1 MPLTTFRDENII
13 VIHIGSYRTRAIL
26 GLSESLTPP
35 TVKILTRVGIR
46 RGQNNGVTG
55 ENTEE
60 KYLVGAEL
68 CEALISD
75 RNIEII
81 WPIKRGIV
89 KNWKALEAI
98 WSYILYKLLNR
109 PYPPQPRTFVNPV
122 YLIVPPQWN
131 FRDKELATRIFFEE
145 HLVAGFAIGNSS
157 VLPLYAMGHL
167 SGLVIHIGHEKTD
180 ITPILDAQAI
190 APARVTIPIG
200 GKDITE
206 YLYSLLLSSPPILKE
221 TNMPLLPEE
230 ITLELSEKIKY
241 SNIVEVIVE
250 NVQDSFQK
258 LLNRENDNLQLPDSS
273 MDGVEDVAS
282 IVASGKTRE
291 YLAQKEAE
299 KNQSKKGQKA
309 ENIVLDNKEM
319 NYNQFTMD
327 NNQVILVGKER
338 FKLCDFFFND
348 VKDGRLDILNAVYI
362 AINNPSIESNR
373 RAELWENIAIV
384 GEGSRIT
391 GFKERIFSDLT
402 QKFVSV
408 IENSSQK
415 HHNLPIPT
423 YTTPNT
429 SSTLNPN
436 SSYLVYHNP
445 PIIFPST
452 IRLAK
457 IPDFFPE
464 WKPDRNP
471 NAVLEEACFLGGEIV
486 AKLSFN
492 DPSSKNYMGR
502 GEYNENGPPY
512 INDI

>member
-13 VIHIGSYRTRAIL
+13 VIHVGSYRTRAIL
-26 GLSESLTPP
+26 GLYESLTPP

-46 RGQNNGVTG
+46 RGLNNGAG
-55 ENTEE
+55 EKNSEE
-60 KYLVGAEL
+60 NYLVGEDL
-68 CEALISD
+68 DQALVSNKD
-75 RNIEII
+75 IEII
-81 WPIKRGIV
+81 WPIKQGVV

-98 WSYILYKLLNR
+98 WSYILYKKMNR

-122 YLIVPPQWN
+122 YLITPPQWN

-145 HLVAGFAIGNSS
+145 YLVAGFAIGNSS

-180 ITPILDAQAI
+180 ITPVLDAQPVS
-190 APARVTIPIG
+190 PARVTIPIG
-200 GKDITE
+200 GKNITE
-206 YLYSLLLSSPPILKE
+206 HLHSLLLSSPPILKE
-221 TNMPLLPEE
+221 TNTPLIPEE
-230 ITLELSEKIKY
+230 ITFELSEKIKC

-250 NVQDSFQK
+250 NDQESFQR
-258 LLNRENDNLQLPDSS
+258 LLNGENNNMPLPDSS

-299 KNQSKKGQKA
+299 KNQSKK
-309 ENIVLDNKEM
+309 
-319 NYNQFTMD
+319 
-327 NNQVILVGKER
+327 VGKER
-338 FKLCDFFFND
+338 FKICDFFFND
-348 VKDGRLDILNAVYI
+348 VKDGRLNILDAVYI
-362 AINNPSIESNR
+362 AANNPSIESNR

-384 GEGSRIT
+384 GEGSRIA
-391 GFKERIFSDLT
+391 GFKERIFSELT
-402 QKFVSV
+402 QKYISV

-415 HHNLPIPT
+415 NHNPPIST
-423 YTTPNT
+423 YTTSNT
-429 SSTLNPN
+429 SLTSNPN

-452 IRLAK
+452 IRLAR

-464 WKPDRNP
+464 WKSDRNP

-502 GEYNENGPPY
+502 GEYNESGPPY
-512 INDI
+512 INEI

>member
-13 VIHIGSYRTRAIL
+13 VIHVGSYKTRAIL

-46 RGQNNGVTG
+46 KGLNNEIREKNCQ
-55 ENTEE
+55 EN
-60 KYLVGAEL
+60 YLVGADL
-68 CEALISD
+68 DEALISD
-75 RNIEII
+75 KDIEII
-81 WPIKRGIV
+81 WPIKQGVV

-98 WSYILYKLLNR
+98 WNYILYKIMNR

-180 ITPILDAQAI
+180 ITPVLDAQAVV
-190 APARVTIPIG
+190 PARVTIPIG
-200 GKDITE
+200 GKSITE
-206 YLYSLLLSSPPILKE
+206 YLHSLLLSSPPILKE
-221 TNMPLLPEE
+221 TNTPLLPEE
-230 ITLELSEKIKY
+230 ITFELSEKIKC

-250 NVQDSFQK
+250 NAQESFQK
-258 LLNRENDNLQLPDSS
+258 LLNRENDNLPFPDSS

-309 ENIVLDNKEM
+309 ENVILDNKQM
-319 NYNQFTMD
+319 IYNQFTMD
-327 NNQVILVGKER
+327 NNQIILVGKER
-338 FKLCDFFFND
+338 FRMCDFFFND

-362 AINNPSIESNR
+362 ATNNPSIESNR

-384 GEGSRIT
+384 GEGSRIA

-402 QKFVSV
+402 QKYVSV

-415 HHNLPIPT
+415 HHNLPIST
-423 YTTPNT
+423 YTTSNT
-429 SSTLNPN
+429 SSNLN

-464 WKPDRNP
+464 WKSDRNS

-512 INDI
+512 INEI